1 MSGKG
6 LTAPDCVG
14 TGIAVNSVSFGQG
27 ALLGDGM
34 KKMLKWLLLC
44 LLGAVFLAAGAE
56 GLYEGVPHSLE
67 ATFLALVG
75 VIAVLVAVHRMMT
88 I

>member
-1 MSGKG
+1 
-6 LTAPDCVG
+6 
-14 TGIAVNSVSFGQG
+14 
-27 ALLGDGM
+27 M
-34 KKMLKWLLLC
+34 KKRLKWLLLC

-56 GLYEGVPHSLE
+56 GLYEGVPHSVG
-67 ATFLALVG
+67 ATVLALVG